1 MNREDQSNHDNE
13 ATIHEFPDVER
24 AGGLSVRQ
32 QRLLETMIEHLDT
45 HGYPPSVRDLQ
56 AATGLASSSSVA
68 YQLNELEKRG
78 FIRKQSGLARGMEIL
93 KRADGSPIDLTPSSN
108 AIALETENQASV
120 ALLGEIAAGTGLL
133 AQENVEATMSLP
145 RELTGF
151 GELFMLKVRGDSMMN
166 AGIFDGDLVVVRQ
179 QATANNGDIVAAL
192 INGDEAT
199 VKTYKKSGNQ
209 IWLMPHNPDFAPID
223 GNDSTIMG
231 IVVTVL
237 RKV

>member
-1 MNREDQSNHDNE
+1 MSDNE
-13 ATIHEFPDVER
+13 TGATIHEMPERGER
-24 AGGLSVRQ
+24 AGGLSARQ
-32 QRLLETMIEHLDT
+32 KLLLNTIIEHFEN

-56 AATGLASSSSVA
+56 GASGLASSSSVA
-68 YQLNELEKRG
+68 YQLAELEKRG

-93 KRADGSPIDLTPSSN
+93 MRADGTPMDLSAPV
-108 AIALETENQASV
+108 AAPVVDDENQTTV
-120 ALLGEIAAGTGLL
+120 PLLGEIAAGTGLL
-133 AQENVEATMSLP
+133 AEQNIESIMSLP

-151 GELFMLKVRGDSMMN
+151 GELFMLKVRGDSMIN
-166 AGIFDGDLVVVRQ
+166 AGIFDGDFVVVRQ
-179 QATANNGDIVAAL
+179 QPTANNGDMVAAL

-199 VKTYKKSGNQ
+199 VKTFKKSGNQ

-223 GNDSTIMG
+223 GNDSQIMG

>member
-1 MNREDQSNHDNE
+1 MNHHDE
-13 ATIHEFPDVER
+13 ASVHELPDFETPDAER
-24 AGGLSVRQ
+24 AGGLSARQ
-32 QRLLETMIEHLDT
+32 QLLLNTMIEHLDT

-56 AATGLASSSSVA
+56 AAVGLASSSSVA

-93 KRADGSPIDLTPSSN
+93 KRADGSPIDLTPASN
-108 AIALETENQASV
+108 SIPFESENQAAVS
-120 ALLGEIAAGTGLL
+120 LLGEIAAGTGLL
-133 AQENVEATMSLP
+133 AEQNVEATMSLP

-179 QATANNGDIVAAL
+179 QATATNGDIVAAL

-209 IWLMPHNPDFAPID
+209 VWLMPHNPDFAPID
-223 GNDSTIMG
+223 GNEASIMG

>member
-32 QRLLETMIEHLDT
+32 QRLLETMIEHLDK

>member
-1 MNREDQSNHDNE
+1 MTENE
-13 ATIHEFPDVER
+13 TGATIHELPER
-24 AGGLSVRQ
+24 AEGTDKAGGLSARQ
-32 QRLLETMIEHLDT
+32 KLLLNTIIEHVET

-56 AATGLASSSSVA
+56 GASGLASSSSVA
-68 YQLNELEKRG
+68 YQLLELEKRG

-93 KRADGSPIDLTPSSN
+93 KRADGSPLDLASSPVAAPAIDDERQTTIP
-108 AIALETENQASV
+108 
-120 ALLGEIAAGTGLL
+120 LLGEIAAGTGLL
-133 AQENVEATMSLP
+133 AEQNVESSMSLP

-151 GELFMLKVRGDSMMN
+151 GDLFMLKVRGDSMIN

-179 QATANNGDIVAAL
+179 QATANNGDMVAAL

-223 GNDSTIMG
+223 GNDCSVMG